1 MVTISRTV
9 DLDGTWY
16 QIEDFDKYVGIL
28 REHNIEPPEAK
39 YRVFVP
45 SATGDEFQRLWGDV
59 KDQICLFFRLGPTV
73 GIPYE
78 IVDQPART
86 PSAQ

>member
-9 DLDGTWY
+9 DRDGECY
-16 QIEDFDKYVGIL
+16 QIEDFASYVAAL
-28 REHNIEPPEAK
+28 REHNIEPPAAK
-39 YRVFVP
+39 YRVVV
-45 SATGDEFQRLWGDV
+45 SAETKDEFQRLWGDIR
-59 KDQICLFFRLGPTV
+59 DQVALFFRLGPES

-78 IVDQPART
+78 VVDRP